1 MVSVSGK
8 WIKDNVSE
16 FDNYLDVDELE
27 QYVNID
33 EEFETT
39 LTLSGVRQVEL
50 CGYNKKFYVT
60 LPGYGPVG
68 ARGYTEENEQVKLD
82 KLAPSN
88 TIHFRRWVY
97 GKEVD

>member
-27 QYVNID
+27 QYVNIF

-50 CGYNKKFYVT
+50 CGYNKKFHVT
-60 LPGYGPVG
+60 LPGYGTVG
-68 ARGYTEENEQVKLD
+68 ARGYTEENEQRKLD
-82 KLAPSN
+82 KLPSKS
-88 TIHFRRWVY
+88 IHYRRWVY
-97 GKEVD
+97 GKEE